1 MGPLQIQFEH
11 LKRKYPHATLIER
24 SDGSA
29 VIKIPD
35 FPVKDDQRWNK
46 NSTTIY
52 FVAPVGYPAAKPDCF
67 WADADLRLA
76 SGNVPKNTGNQP
88 LPGIAEP
95 TLWFSWHP
103 SSWNVNSDDLR
114 TYLRVIEDRLAHPE

>member
-1 MGPLQIQFEH
+1 MGPVNVQFEQ
-11 LKRKYPHATLIER
+11 LRQKYPHATLHER

-29 VIKIPD
+29 VIRIPD
-35 FPVKDDQRWNK
+35 MPLNNQKWNK

-67 WADADLRLA
+67 WTDADLRLA
-76 SGNVPKNTGNQP
+76 SGNPPKNTGNQP
-88 LPGIAEP
+88 LPGMEVP

-103 SSWNVNSDDLR
+103 SSWNATSDDLR
-114 TYLRVIEDRLAHPE
+114 TYLRVIVDRLARPE